1 MNAFGSDV
9 IARSPKGT
17 TKQSQTPRLLRPRLD
32 FRLAMTLLLIL
43 LLLAVVTSLM
53 SGTAKISLDS
63 PEGEF
68 ILFHIR
74 LPRTLL
80 ALLVGMA
87 LSLAGASFQALL
99 RNPLADPHLLGVS
112 AGGALGVVIGSGF
125 LMAGALVFSIPV
137 LSLLGSLLAV
147 VIVYRFSLRKG
158 ALSLYTLLLIGIVLN
173 SLFVSM
179 IVFLQS
185 LFRSDELMTVL
196 YWLLG
201 NLSFTNYKR
210 LVIVSAVLFSGA
222 AFLMFQARR
231 LNLLS
236 VGESTAHSLGV
247 PVERTKRIIFFL
259 AALLTGVAV
268 SMSGMIGFV
277 GLVVPHLARLLF
289 GADYRRL
296 LPASALLGAAVLILS
311 DSLARM
317 IIAPEELPVGVVTSF
332 LGAPFFIYLLKRRE
346 AKRVI

>member
-1 MNAFGSDV
+1 MV
-9 IARSPKGT
+9 
-17 TKQSQTPRLLRPRLD
+17 LV
-32 FRLAMTLLLIL
+32 LA
-43 LLLAVVTSLM
+43 LLLAVVMSLM
-53 SGTAKISLDS
+53 TGAAKINLDT
-63 PEGEF
+63 PQGEF
-68 ILFHIR
+68 ILFQIR

-112 AGGALGVVIGSGF
+112 AGGALGVVVGSGF
-125 LMAGALVFSIPV
+125 LMSGALVFSIPV

-158 ALSLYTLLLIGIVLN
+158 ALSLYTLLLIGVVLN
-173 SLFVSM
+173 SLFISM

-196 YWLLG
+196 FWLLG

-210 LVIVSAVLFSGA
+210 LVIVSVVLLFGA
-222 AFLMFQARR
+222 GLLLLQARR

-247 PVERTKRIIFFL
+247 PVERTKRIVFFL

-268 SMSGMIGFV
+268 SVSGIVGFI

-289 GADYRRL
+289 GSDYRKL
-296 LPASALLGAAVLILS
+296 LPACALLGGTVLVLS
-311 DSLARM
+311 DSLAR
-317 IIAPEELPVGVVTSF
+317 IVIVPEELPVGVITSF